1 MRGAGDIQAR
11 VREPVRKLK
20 KTFRG
25 MRRSGIAHEQMR
37 KTAQTFPRCSALASV
52 HARRRALHRGG
63 DDDAVVAS
71 A

>member
-1 MRGAGDIQAR
+1 MRGASDIQAR

-25 MRRSGIAHEQMR
+25 MRRSGIAQEQMR
-37 KTAQTFPRCSALASV
+37 KTAQTFSRCSALASV

-63 DDDAVVAS
+63 GDDAVVAS